1 MNGRIVE
8 AVGAQLVEV
17 SGRHAP
23 LLVGQFGG
31 ILAQGPVR
39 DREWRRPPIRD
50 DGMHKLIGVFRILV
64 LPSDLCTEVVR
75 VSFRTRVSG
84 DRPNMIAP

>member
-1 MNGRIVE
+1 
-8 AVGAQLVEV
+8 
-17 SGRHAP
+17 
-23 LLVGQFGG
+23 
-31 ILAQGPVR
+31 
-39 DREWRRPPIRD
+39 
-50 DGMHKLIGVFRILV
+50 MHKLIGVFRILV